1 MRRIYFLLPDEVS
14 CEAIVDELES
24 IDIPLQHLHVIRNF
38 EDGESHL
45 PRANVW
51 QRSNLG
57 GSIIVGGLL
66 GSLAGFIAGVMIIVT
81 PLSGEKPGWEIV
93 SLVSVIGALMGA
105 FINSMVSGG
114 DFNHQ
119 LDTFRNAITHGQ
131 VLLMV
136 DVPAGQQ
143 KSIADR
149 VLEQHPEA
157 HLGTV
162 AHKHL

>member
-1 MRRIYFLLPDEVS
+1 MRRIYFLLPDESS

-24 IDIPLQHLHVIRNF
+24 VDIPLAHLHVIRNY

-51 QRSNLG
+51 QRTNLA
-57 GSIIVGGLL
+57 SSLVKGGLL
-66 GSLAGFIAGVMIIVT
+66 GMVAGFIAGLMIMNT
-81 PLSGEKPGWEIV
+81 PMMGPRPGWETV
-93 SLVSVIGALMGA
+93 VAMSLIGAIIGSFLSA
-105 FINSMVSGG
+105 MVNGG

-119 LDTFRNAITHGQ
+119 LDTFKNAITHGQ

-136 DVPAGQQ
+136 DVPASQQ
-143 KSIADR
+143 KMIADM
-149 VLEQHPEA
+149 VLEWHPEA

-162 AHKHL
+162 AHRHL